1 MTEEIQQT
9 EGIKQF
15 DTWLSTAQTGDK
27 YTYFTGNLA
36 HATCLADGY
45 PLKQLSKHIMNKC
58 CEWNLDTSPKKATD
72 NKIQFKKENIRVVQK
87 AHPKYWDKKAK
98 DVLNGSD
105 YMVVKL

>member
-9 EGIKQF
+9 EEIKQF
-15 DTWLSTAQTGDK
+15 DAWLNTAQTGDK

-36 HATCLADGY
+36 YAIGLADGY
-45 PLKQLSKHIMNKC
+45 PLKQLSKHIMDKC
-58 CEWNLDTSPKKATD
+58 CKWNLDIAPKKATD
-72 NKIQFKKENIRVVQK
+72 NKILFNKPAIRVVQK
-87 AHPKYWDKKAK
+87 AHAKYWDKKEK